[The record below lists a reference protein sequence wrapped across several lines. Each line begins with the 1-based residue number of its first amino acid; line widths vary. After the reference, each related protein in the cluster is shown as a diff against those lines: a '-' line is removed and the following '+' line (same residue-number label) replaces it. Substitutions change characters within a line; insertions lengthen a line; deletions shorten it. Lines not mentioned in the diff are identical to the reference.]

1 MRVLPQTRPVLLPL
15 LAWVLGLAL
24 LIQNTA
30 AIGERVYLLEVD
42 GPITPVMADYVARG
56 IDEAARNGAEA
67 VVIRLDTPGGLS
79 SAMDDIVQDILQ
91 SPVPVIVYVAPEGAR
106 AASAGVFIT
115 YAAHIAAMAPA
126 TNIGSAS
133 PVLIG
138 QDGQPTETDD
148 TMQRKVVN
156 DAVAKIRSL
165 AERHGRNADWAEQ
178 AVREAVNITAEQ
190 AAALGVVDLVAPS
203 LDALLD
209 AVDGRTITTSAGAVT
224 LRTRDAEVVTVGMT
238 TLERFFQM
246 LSDPNIAYILL
257 SLGMLGLFFELANPG
272 SILPGVLGGI
282 LLLLGLYALGTLDVN
297 WTGVLLM
304 GFAFLLFLI
313 DLYVPTH
320 GVLTLGGI
328 ISFALGSLL
337 LLQSPA
343 NPAFQLSRAVIIA
356 VTGTVAALF
365 LILVYLVARSH
376 ARRPATGKEALI
388 GARAI
393 VRRALEPEGMVFV
406 EGELWRARSLSGPI
420 PAGQTV
426 RVVGLEGLVLLVE
439 PLTEET
445 AAEPQRATAP
455 SSRRWRPLA
464 TLFRRT

>member
-209 AVDGRTITTSAGAVT
+209 AVDGRTITTSAGEVT

-365 LILVYLVARSH
+365 LILVYLVARAH

-445 AAEPQRATAP
+445 AVEPQRATAP

>member
-1 MRVLPQTRPVLLPL
+1 MKYFLRTRLLSL
-15 LAWVLGLAL
+15 LAWILGLFL
-24 LIQNTA
+24 LVPSGA
-30 AIGERVYLLEVD
+30 AVGERVYLVEVD
-42 GPITPVMADYVARG
+42 GPITPVIADFVDRSLKQ
-56 IDEAARNGAEA
+56 AADLGAEA
-67 VVIRLDTPGGLS
+67 VVIRLNTPGGLS

-91 SPVPVIVYVAPEGAR
+91 SPVPVVVYVAPEGAR

-138 QDGQPTETDD
+138 QDGETTTPDE

-165 AERHGRNADWAEQ
+165 AERRGRNADWAEQ

-190 AAALGVVDLVAPS
+190 AAALNVVDLVAPS
-203 LDALLD
+203 LDALLE
-209 AVDGRTITTSAGAVT
+209 AVDERTVTTTAGEVT
-224 LRTRDAEVVTVGMT
+224 LRTKNAEVVPINMTV
-238 TLERFFQM
+238 LERFFQI

-272 SILPGVLGGI
+272 AILPGVLGGI

-297 WTGVLLM
+297 WAGVLLM

-313 DLYVPTH
+313 DLYVPTN

-343 NPAFQLSRAVIIA
+343 NPAFQLSRSVIIA
-356 VTGTVAALF
+356 VTGTVAAVF
-365 LILVYLVARSH
+365 LLLVYLVARAH
-376 ARRPATGKEALI
+376 ARRPATGREALI
-388 GARAI
+388 GARAV
-393 VRRALEPEGMVFV
+393 VRQALEPEGLVFV

-420 PAGQTV
+420 PVGQLV
-426 RVVGLEGLVLLVE
+426 RIVGMEGLVLLVE
-439 PLTEET
+439 PFTEEV
-445 AAEPQRATAP
+445 AESAPITAP
-455 SSRRWRPLA
+455 ATRRWRPLEV
-464 TLFRRT
+464 LFRRG

>member
-1 MRVLPQTRPVLLPL
+1 MKDFRRIRLLSL
-15 LAWVLGLAL
+15 LAWILGLL
-24 LIQNTA
+24 LFVPSSA
-30 AIGERVYLLEVD
+30 AVGERVYLVEVD
-42 GPITPVMADYVARG
+42 GPITPVIADYVDRSLKQ
-56 IDEAARNGAEA
+56 AADLGAEA
-67 VVIRLDTPGGLS
+67 VVLQLNTPGGLS
-79 SAMDDIVQDILQ
+79 SAMDQIVQGILQ

-115 YAAHIAAMAPA
+115 YAAHVAAMAPA

-138 QDGQPTETDD
+138 QDGQTATPDE

-165 AERHGRNADWAEQ
+165 AERRGRNADWAEQ

-190 AAALGVVDLVAPS
+190 AAALNVVDLVAPS
-203 LDALLD
+203 LDALLE
-209 AVDGRTITTSAGAVT
+209 AVDGRTVTTTAGEVT
-224 LRTRDAEVVTVGMT
+224 LRTKNAQVVPINMTV
-238 TLERFFQM
+238 LERFFQI

-272 SILPGVLGGI
+272 AILPGVLGGI
-282 LLLLGLYALGTLDVN
+282 LLLLGLYTLGMLDVN
-297 WTGVLLM
+297 WAGVLLM

-343 NPAFQLSRAVIIA
+343 NPAFQLSRSVVIA
-356 VTGTVAALF
+356 VTGTVAAVF
-365 LILVYLVARSH
+365 LLLIYLVARAH
-376 ARRPATGKEALI
+376 ARRPKTGREALI
-388 GARAI
+388 GARAV
-393 VRRALEPEGMVFV
+393 VRRALEPEGLVFV
-406 EGELWRARSLSGPI
+406 EGELWRARSLSGSI
-420 PAGQTV
+420 PAGQLV
-426 RVVGLEGLVLLVE
+426 RIVGMEGLVLLVE
-439 PLTEET
+439 PLTEDV
-445 AAEPQRATAP
+445 AESVPTTAP
-455 SSRRWRPLA
+455 MTRRWRPLEV
-464 TLFRRT
+464 LFRRG

>member
-1 MRVLPQTRPVLLPL
+1 MRVLPRTRPVLLPL

-209 AVDGRTITTSAGAVT
+209 AVDGRTVTTSAGEVT
-224 LRTRDAEVVTVGMT
+224 LRTRDAEVVPVDMTV
-238 TLERFFQM
+238 LERFFQI

-304 GFAFLLFLI
+304 AFAFLLFLI

-328 ISFALGSLL
+328 VSFALGSLL

-343 NPAFQLSRAVIIA
+343 SPAFQLSRAVIIA
-356 VTGTVAALF
+356 VTGTVAAVF
-365 LILVYLVARSH
+365 LVLVYLVARAH

-445 AAEPQRATAP
+445 AAEAQRATAP

>member
-1 MRVLPQTRPVLLPL
+1 MKDFRRIRLLSL
-15 LAWVLGLAL
+15 LAWILGLL
-24 LIQNTA
+24 LFVPSSA
-30 AIGERVYLLEVD
+30 AVGERVYLVEVD
-42 GPITPVMADYVARG
+42 GPITPVIADYVDRSLKQ
-56 IDEAARNGAEA
+56 AADLGAEA
-67 VVIRLDTPGGLS
+67 VVLQLNTPGGLS
-79 SAMDDIVQDILQ
+79 SAMDQIVQGILQ

-115 YAAHIAAMAPA
+115 YAAHVAAMAPA

-138 QDGQPTETDD
+138 QDGQTTTPDE

-165 AERHGRNADWAEQ
+165 AERRGRNADWAEQ

-190 AAALGVVDLVAPS
+190 AAALNVVDLVAPS
-203 LDALLD
+203 LDALLE
-209 AVDGRTITTSAGAVT
+209 AVDGRTVTTTAGEVT
-224 LRTRDAEVVTVGMT
+224 LRTKNAQVVPINMTV
-238 TLERFFQM
+238 LERFFQI

-272 SILPGVLGGI
+272 AILPGVLGGI
-282 LLLLGLYALGTLDVN
+282 LLLLGLYTLGMLDVN
-297 WTGVLLM
+297 WAGVLLM

-343 NPAFQLSRAVIIA
+343 NPAFQLSRSVVIA
-356 VTGTVAALF
+356 VTGTVAAVF
-365 LILVYLVARSH
+365 LLLIYLVARAH
-376 ARRPATGKEALI
+376 ARRPKTGREALI
-388 GARAI
+388 GARAV
-393 VRRALEPEGMVFV
+393 VRRALEPEGLVFV
-406 EGELWRARSLSGPI
+406 EGELWRARSLSGSI
-420 PAGQTV
+420 PAGQLV
-426 RVVGLEGLVLLVE
+426 RIVGMEGLVLLVE
-439 PLTEET
+439 PLTEDV
-445 AAEPQRATAP
+445 AESAPTTAP
-455 SSRRWRPLA
+455 MTRRWRPLEV
-464 TLFRRT
+464 LFRRG

>member
-209 AVDGRTITTSAGAVT
+209 AVDGRTVTTSAGEVT

>member
-1 MRVLPQTRPVLLPL
+1 MRVLPRTRPVLLPL

-209 AVDGRTITTSAGAVT
+209 AVDGRTVTTSAGEVT
-224 LRTRDAEVVTVGMT
+224 LRTRDAEVVPVDMTV
-238 TLERFFQM
+238 LERFFQI

-304 GFAFLLFLI
+304 AFAFLLFLI

-328 ISFALGSLL
+328 VSFALGSLL

-343 NPAFQLSRAVIIA
+343 SPAFQLSRAVIIA
-356 VTGTVAALF
+356 VTGTVAAVF
-365 LILVYLVARSH
+365 LVLVYLVARSH

-445 AAEPQRATAP
+445 AAEAQRATAP

>member
-1 MRVLPQTRPVLLPL
+1 MNRRARLLFL
-15 LAWVLGLAL
+15 LAWILGLL
-24 LIQNTA
+24 LLVPSGA
-30 AIGERVYLLEVD
+30 AVGERVYLVEVD
-42 GPITPVMADYVARG
+42 GPITPVIADY
-56 IDEAARNGAEA
+56 IDRSLKQAADLGAEA
-67 VVIRLDTPGGLS
+67 VVVRLNTPGGLS

-91 SPVPVIVYVAPEGAR
+91 SPVPVVVYVAPEGAR

-115 YAAHIAAMAPA
+115 YAAHVAAMAPA

-138 QDGQPTETDD
+138 QDGQTTTPDE

-165 AERHGRNADWAEQ
+165 AERRGRNADWAEQ

-190 AAALGVVDLVAPS
+190 AAALHVVDLVAPS
-203 LDALLD
+203 LDALLE
-209 AVDGRTITTSAGAVT
+209 AIDGRTVTTTAGEVT
-224 LRTRDAEVVTVGMT
+224 LRTKNAEVVPITMTV
-238 TLERFFQM
+238 LERFFQI

-272 SILPGVLGGI
+272 AILPGVLGGI
-282 LLLLGLYALGTLDVN
+282 LILLGLYALGMLDVN
-297 WTGVLLM
+297 WAGVFLM
-304 GFAFLLFLI
+304 AFAFLLFLI

-343 NPAFQLSRAVIIA
+343 NPAFQLSRSVIIA
-356 VTGTVAALF
+356 VTGTVATMF
-365 LILVYLVARSH
+365 LLLVYLVARAH
-376 ARRPATGKEALI
+376 ARRPATGREALI
-388 GARAI
+388 GARAV
-393 VRRALEPEGMVFV
+393 VRRALEPEGLVFV

-420 PAGQTV
+420 PAGQRV
-426 RVVGLEGLVLLVE
+426 RIVGIEGLVLLVE
-439 PLTEET
+439 PFT
-445 AAEPQRATAP
+445 AEVAESAPSTAP
-455 SSRRWRPLA
+455 MTRRWRPLEV
-464 TLFRRT
+464 LFR

>member
-1 MRVLPQTRPVLLPL
+1 MRSLLRLRL
-15 LAWVLGLAL
+15 LSLLLWILGLL
-24 LIQNTA
+24 LFVPNGA
-30 AIGERVYLLEVD
+30 AVSQRVYLVEVN
-42 GPITPVMADYVARG
+42 GPITPVIADYVDRSLKQ
-56 IDEAARNGAEA
+56 AAAFGAEA
-67 VVIRLDTPGGLS
+67 VIIRLNTPGGLS
-79 SAMDDIVQDILQ
+79 SAMDDIVQNILQ
-91 SPVPVIVYVAPEGAR
+91 SPVPVAVYVAPEGAR

-138 QDGQPTETDD
+138 QDGQTTTPDE

-165 AERHGRNADWAEQ
+165 AERRGRNADWAEQ

-190 AAALGVVDLVAPS
+190 AAELHVVDLVAPS
-203 LDALLD
+203 LNALLD
-209 AVDGRTITTSAGAVT
+209 ALDGRTVITTAGEIT
-224 LRTRDAEVVTVGMT
+224 LRTKNAEVVSINMTV
-238 TLERFFQM
+238 LERFFQI

-282 LLLLGLYALGTLDVN
+282 LLLLGLYALGMLDVN
-297 WTGVLLM
+297 WAGVFLM

-313 DLYVPTH
+313 DLYVPTN

-356 VTGTVAALF
+356 VTGTVAAVF
-365 LILVYLVARSH
+365 LLLVYLVARAH
-376 ARRPATGKEALI
+376 TRRPATGREALI
-388 GARAI
+388 GARAV
-393 VRRALEPEGMVFV
+393 VRRSLDPEGLVFV
-406 EGELWRARSLSGPI
+406 EGELWRARSISGPI
-420 PAGQTV
+420 PTGQLV

-439 PLTEET
+439 PITEGV
-445 AAEPQRATAP
+445 AEPRP
-455 SSRRWRPLA
+455 SSVIVARRWRPLEA
-464 TLFRRT
+464 LFRRS

>member
-1 MRVLPQTRPVLLPL
+1 MRVLPRTRPVLLPL

-209 AVDGRTITTSAGAVT
+209 AVDGRTVTTSAGEVT

>member
-1 MRVLPQTRPVLLPL
+1 MRVLPRTRPVLLPL

-106 AASAGVFIT
+106 AASAGVLIT

-209 AVDGRTITTSAGAVT
+209 AVDGRTVTTSAGEVT

-356 VTGTVAALF
+356 VTGTVAAGF
-365 LILVYLVARSH
+365 LVLVYLVARAH

>member
-1 MRVLPQTRPVLLPL
+1 MKYFLRTRLLSL
-15 LAWVLGLAL
+15 LAWILGLFL
-24 LIQNTA
+24 LVPSGA
-30 AIGERVYLLEVD
+30 AVGERVYLVEVD
-42 GPITPVMADYVARG
+42 GPITPVIADYVDRSLKQAT
-56 IDEAARNGAEA
+56 DLGAEA
-67 VVIRLDTPGGLS
+67 VVIRLNTPGGLS

-91 SPVPVIVYVAPEGAR
+91 SPVPVVVYVAPEGAR

-138 QDGQPTETDD
+138 QDGQTTTPDE

-165 AERHGRNADWAEQ
+165 AERRGRNADWAEQ

-190 AAALGVVDLVAPS
+190 AAALNVVDLVAPS
-203 LDALLD
+203 LDALLE
-209 AVDGRTITTSAGAVT
+209 AVDGRTVTTTAGEVT
-224 LRTRDAEVVTVGMT
+224 LRTKNAEVVPINMTV
-238 TLERFFQM
+238 LERFFQI

-272 SILPGVLGGI
+272 AILPGVLGGI

-297 WTGVLLM
+297 WAGVLLM

-343 NPAFQLSRAVIIA
+343 NPAFQLSRSVIIA
-356 VTGTVAALF
+356 VTGTVAAVF
-365 LILVYLVARSH
+365 LLLVYLVARAH
-376 ARRPATGKEALI
+376 ARRPATGREALI
-388 GARAI
+388 GARAV
-393 VRRALEPEGMVFV
+393 VRRALEPEGLVFV

-420 PAGQTV
+420 PAGQSV
-426 RVVGLEGLVLLVE
+426 RIVGMEGLVLLVE
-439 PLTEET
+439 PFTEEV
-445 AAEPQRATAP
+445 AESAPLTAP
-455 SSRRWRPLA
+455 ATRRWRPLEV
-464 TLFRRT
+464 LFRRG

>member
-1 MRVLPQTRPVLLPL
+1 MRRNSIVRVRL
-15 LAWVLGLAL
+15 LALSTWILGLL
-24 LIQNTA
+24 LLAQSSA
-30 AIGERVYLLEVD
+30 AVGERVYLLELD

-56 IDEAARNGAEA
+56 IDEAAASGAEA

-79 SAMDDIVQDILQ
+79 SAMDEIVQDILQ

-115 YAAHIAAMAPA
+115 YAAHISAMAPA

-138 QDGQPTETDD
+138 QDGQPSQTDD

-165 AERHGRNADWAEQ
+165 AERRGRNADWAEQ

-190 AAALGVVDLVAPS
+190 AAAQGVVDFVAPS

-209 AVDGRTITTSAGAVT
+209 MVDGRTVETSVGAVT
-224 LRTRDAEVVTVGMT
+224 LRTRDAEVVTVRMT
-238 TLERFFQM
+238 VLERFFQV

-257 SLGMLGLFFELANPG
+257 SLGMLGIFFELANPG
-272 SILPGVLGGI
+272 SILPGVVGGI

-304 GFAFLLFLI
+304 AFAFLLFLI

-328 ISFALGSLL
+328 VSFALGSLL

-343 NPAFQLSRAVIIA
+343 SPGFQLSRAVVLA
-356 VTGTVAALF
+356 VTGTIAAVF
-365 LILVYLVARSH
+365 LVLVFLVARAH

-388 GARAI
+388 GARAV
-393 VRRALEPEGMVFV
+393 VRRALEPEGLVFV
-406 EGELWRARSLSGPI
+406 EGELWRARSLSGPV
-420 PAGQTV
+420 PAGHAV
-426 RVVGLEGLVLLVE
+426 RIVGLDGLTLLVE
-439 PLTEET
+439 PASETEAPES
-445 AAEPQRATAP
+445 AEERIV
-455 SSRRWRPLA
+455 RRRHPLVA
-464 TLFRRT
+464 LFRRT

>member
-328 ISFALGSLL
+328 IAFALGSLL

>member
-1 MRVLPQTRPVLLPL
+1 MRNLRQGIVALAIWLFGLSL
-15 LAWVLGLAL
+15 LA
-24 LIQNTA
+24 QQTA
-30 AIGERVYLLEVD
+30 AAGERVYLLEVD
-42 GPITPVMADYVARG
+42 GAITPVMADYVARG
-56 IDEAARNGAEA
+56 IDAAVANGAEA

-91 SPVPVIVYVAPEGAR
+91 SPIPVIVYVAPQGAR

-138 QDGQPTETDD
+138 QDGQPTQTDD
-148 TMQRKVVN
+148 TMQRKLVN

-178 AVREAVNITAEQ
+178 AVREAVNITADE

-209 AVDGRTITTSAGAVT
+209 AVDGRTVSTSAGSVT
-224 LRTRDAEVVTVGMT
+224 LRTRDAEIVTVDMT
-238 TLERFFQM
+238 VLERFFQI

-257 SLGMLGLFFELANPG
+257 SLGMLGIFFELANPG

-304 GFAFLLFLI
+304 AFAFLLFLI

-328 ISFALGSLL
+328 VSFALGSLL

-343 NPAFQLSRAVIIA
+343 NPAFQLSRAVVIA
-356 VTGTVAALF
+356 VTGTVAAVF
-365 LILVYLVARSH
+365 LVLVYLVARAH

-388 GARAI
+388 GARA
-393 VRRALEPEGMVFV
+393 VARRALEPEGMVFV

-420 PAGQTV
+420 PAGQAV
-426 RVVGLEGLVLLVE
+426 RVVGVEGLVLLVE
-439 PLTEET
+439 PLTEE
-445 AAEPQRATAP
+445 AATEPAQAKTAP
-455 SSRRWRPLA
+455 ARRRGALA
-464 TLFRRT
+464 ALFRRT

>member
-1 MRVLPQTRPVLLPL
+1 MRCLLRLRLLPL
-15 LAWVLGLAL
+15 LLWILGLL
-24 LIQNTA
+24 LFVPNGASVSQ
-30 AIGERVYLLEVD
+30 RVYLVEVD
-42 GPITPVMADYVARG
+42 GPITPVIADYVDRSLKQ
-56 IDEAARNGAEA
+56 AAAFGAEA
-67 VVIRLDTPGGLS
+67 VIIRLNTPGGLS
-79 SAMDDIVQDILQ
+79 SAMDDIVQNILQ
-91 SPVPVIVYVAPEGAR
+91 SPVPVVVYVAPEGAR

-138 QDGQPTETDD
+138 QDGQTTTPDE

-165 AERHGRNADWAEQ
+165 AERRGRNADWAEQ

-190 AAALGVVDLVAPS
+190 AAALHVVDLVAPS
-203 LDALLD
+203 LNALLD
-209 AVDGRTITTSAGAVT
+209 ALDGRTVTTTAGEIT
-224 LRTRDAEVVTVGMT
+224 LRTKNAEIVSINMTV
-238 TLERFFQM
+238 LERFFQI
-246 LSDPNIAYILL
+246 LSNPNIAYILL

-282 LLLLGLYALGTLDVN
+282 LLLLGLYALGMLDVN
-297 WTGVLLM
+297 WAGVLLM

-343 NPAFQLSRAVIIA
+343 NPAFQLSRSVIIA
-356 VTGTVAALF
+356 VTGTVAAVF
-365 LILVYLVARSH
+365 LLLVYLVARAH
-376 ARRPATGKEALI
+376 ARRPATGREALI
-388 GARAI
+388 GARAV
-393 VRRALEPEGMVFV
+393 VRRSLEPEGLVFV
-406 EGELWRARSLSGPI
+406 EGELWRARSISGPI
-420 PAGQTV
+420 PTGQLV

-439 PLTEET
+439 PITEGV
-445 AAEPQRATAP
+445 AEPRP
-455 SSRRWRPLA
+455 SSVIVTRRWRPLEA
-464 TLFRRT
+464 LFRRS

>member
-439 PLTEET
+439 LLTEET

>member
-1 MRVLPQTRPVLLPL
+1 MRVLPRTRPVLLPL

-209 AVDGRTITTSAGAVT
+209 AVDGRTVTTSAGEVT
-224 LRTRDAEVVTVGMT
+224 LRTRDAEVVPVDMTV
-238 TLERFFQM
+238 LERFFQI

-304 GFAFLLFLI
+304 AFAFLLFLI

-328 ISFALGSLL
+328 VSFALGSLL

-343 NPAFQLSRAVIIA
+343 SPAFQLSRAVIIA
-356 VTGTVAALF
+356 VTGTVAAVF
-365 LILVYLVARSH
+365 LVLVYLVARAH

-445 AAEPQRATAP
+445 AAEAQRATAP
-455 SSRRWRPLA
+455 ASRRWRPLA

>member
-1 MRVLPQTRPVLLPL
+1 MKYFLRTRLLSL
-15 LAWVLGLAL
+15 LAWILGLL
-24 LIQNTA
+24 LFVPNGA
-30 AIGERVYLLEVD
+30 AVGERVYLVEVD
-42 GPITPVMADYVARG
+42 GPITPVIADYVDRSLKQ
-56 IDEAARNGAEA
+56 AADLGAEA
-67 VVIRLDTPGGLS
+67 VVIRLNTPGGLS

-91 SPVPVIVYVAPEGAR
+91 SPVPVVVYVAPEGAR

-138 QDGQPTETDD
+138 QDGQTTTPDE

-165 AERHGRNADWAEQ
+165 AERRGRNADWAEQ

-190 AAALGVVDLVAPS
+190 AAALNVVDLVAPS
-203 LDALLD
+203 LDALLE
-209 AVDGRTITTSAGAVT
+209 AVDGRTVTTTVGEVT
-224 LRTRDAEVVTVGMT
+224 LRTKNAEVVPINMTV
-238 TLERFFQM
+238 LERFFQI

-272 SILPGVLGGI
+272 AILPGVLGGI
-282 LLLLGLYALGTLDVN
+282 LLLLGLYALGMLDVN
-297 WTGVLLM
+297 WAGVLLM

-343 NPAFQLSRAVIIA
+343 NPAFQLSRSVIIA
-356 VTGTVAALF
+356 VTGTVAAVF
-365 LILVYLVARSH
+365 LLLVYLVARAH
-376 ARRPATGKEALI
+376 ARRPATGREALI
-388 GARAI
+388 GARAV
-393 VRRALEPEGMVFV
+393 VRRALEPEGLVFV

-420 PAGQTV
+420 PAGQPV
-426 RVVGLEGLVLLVE
+426 RIVGMEGLVLLVE
-439 PLTEET
+439 PFTEGV
-445 AAEPQRATAP
+445 AESGPLTAP
-455 SSRRWRPLA
+455 ATRRWRPLEV
-464 TLFRRT
+464 LFRRG

>member
-1 MRVLPQTRPVLLPL
+1 MRVLPRTRPVLLPL

-209 AVDGRTITTSAGAVT
+209 AVDGRTVTTSAGEVT

-328 ISFALGSLL
+328 IAFALGSLL

>member
-1 MRVLPQTRPVLLPL
+1 MRRNSIVRVRL
-15 LAWVLGLAL
+15 LALSTWILGLL
-24 LIQNTA
+24 LLAQSSA
-30 AIGERVYLLEVD
+30 AVGERVYLLELD

-56 IDEAARNGAEA
+56 IDEAAASGAEA

-79 SAMDDIVQDILQ
+79 SAMDEIVQDILQ

-138 QDGQPTETDD
+138 QDGQPSQTDD

-165 AERHGRNADWAEQ
+165 AERRGRNADWAEQ

-190 AAALGVVDLVAPS
+190 AAAQGVVDFVAPS

-209 AVDGRTITTSAGAVT
+209 MVDGRTVETSVGAVT
-224 LRTRDAEVVTVGMT
+224 LRTRDAEVVTVRMT
-238 TLERFFQM
+238 VLERFFQV

-257 SLGMLGLFFELANPG
+257 SLGMLGIFFELANPG
-272 SILPGVLGGI
+272 SILPGVVGGI

-304 GFAFLLFLI
+304 AFAFLLFLI

-328 ISFALGSLL
+328 VSFALGSLL

-343 NPAFQLSRAVIIA
+343 SPGFQLSRAVVLA
-356 VTGTVAALF
+356 VTGTIAAVF
-365 LILVYLVARSH
+365 LVLVFLVARAH

-388 GARAI
+388 GARAV
-393 VRRALEPEGMVFV
+393 VRRALEPEGLVFV
-406 EGELWRARSLSGPI
+406 EGELWRARSLSGPV
-420 PAGQTV
+420 PAGHAV
-426 RVVGLEGLVLLVE
+426 RIVGLDGLTLLVE
-439 PLTEET
+439 PASETEAPES
-445 AAEPQRATAP
+445 AEERIV
-455 SSRRWRPLA
+455 RRRHPLVA
-464 TLFRRT
+464 LFRRT

>member
-1 MRVLPQTRPVLLPL
+1 MKDFPRIRLLSL
-15 LAWVLGLAL
+15 FACILGLL
-24 LIQNTA
+24 LFVPSSA
-30 AIGERVYLLEVD
+30 AVGERVYLVEVD
-42 GPITPVMADYVARG
+42 GPITPVIADYVDRSLKQ
-56 IDEAARNGAEA
+56 AADLGAEA
-67 VVIRLDTPGGLS
+67 VVIRLNTPGGLS

-91 SPVPVIVYVAPEGAR
+91 SPVPVVVYVAPEGAR

-115 YAAHIAAMAPA
+115 YAAHVAAMAPA

-138 QDGQPTETDD
+138 QDGQTTTPDE

-165 AERHGRNADWAEQ
+165 AERRGRNADWAEQ

-190 AAALGVVDLVAPS
+190 AAALNVVDLVAPS
-203 LDALLD
+203 LDALLE
-209 AVDGRTITTSAGAVT
+209 AVDGRTVTTTAGEVT
-224 LRTRDAEVVTVGMT
+224 LRTKNAQVVPINMTV
-238 TLERFFQM
+238 LERFFQI

-272 SILPGVLGGI
+272 AILPGVLGGI
-282 LLLLGLYALGTLDVN
+282 LLLLGLYTLGMLDVN
-297 WTGVLLM
+297 WAGVLLM

-343 NPAFQLSRAVIIA
+343 NPAFQLSRAVVIA
-356 VTGTVAALF
+356 VTGTVAAVF
-365 LILVYLVARSH
+365 LLLIYLVARAH
-376 ARRPATGKEALI
+376 VRRPKTGREALI
-388 GARAI
+388 GARAV
-393 VRRALEPEGMVFV
+393 VRRALEPEGLVFV
-406 EGELWRARSLSGPI
+406 EGELWRARSLSGSI
-420 PAGQTV
+420 PAGQLV
-426 RVVGLEGLVLLVE
+426 RIVRMEGLVLLVE
-439 PLTEET
+439 PLTEDV
-445 AAEPQRATAP
+445 AESAPSTAP
-455 SSRRWRPLA
+455 TTRRWRPLEV
-464 TLFRRT
+464 LFRRG